1 MLRDGRVEEIAEPGK
16 LSKRDEA
23 DVIDAKGMIVAPGFI
38 DLHVHLREPGQQHK
52 ETIATGTAAAAAG
65 GFTTVCCMP
74 NTTPVNDHH
83 DITRW
88 IQSPTRGALVNVF
101 PIVAATI
108 GSNGLQLTDFEKL
121 RNAGAVGFS
130 DDGRP
135 ILGDDIMRA
144 ALTEAARLDMP
155 VIQHAEDTRLT
166 GGCSMNLSVTSFK
179 LGLRG
184 MPVEAE
190 SGIIERDIAIARDT
204 GARYHVA
211 HLSTRKALDAVRRAK
226 EDGLNVTCEV
236 TPHHFTLLDEHVG
249 DYDTHYK
256 MNPPLRGEDD
266 RKAMLEGLLDG
277 SIDCIATDHAPHALH
292 EKQQEFERAPMGITG
307 LETSLPLTLQA
318 LSVHAKEPMTR
329 IIDLLSASPARVM
342 GWRDRGHLAKGA
354 QADVTIF
361 DPNAKWTFYAQDSK
375 SKSKNTPFD
384 GWEFRGRV
392 IATIVAGNFVY
403 KTQKKAGSR

>member
-1 MLRDGRVEEIAEPGK
+1 
-16 LSKRDEA
+16 
-23 DVIDAKGMIVAPGFI
+23 
-38 DLHVHLREPGQQHK
+38 
-52 ETIATGTAAAAAG
+52 
-65 GFTTVCCMP
+65 MP
-74 NTTPVNDHH
+74 NTTPVNDKAE
-83 DITRW
+83 ITRW
-88 IQSPTRGALVNVF
+88 MQSPMRNGIINVF
-101 PIVAATI
+101 PIAAATV
-108 GSNGLQLTDFEKL
+108 GSLGEHLTDFEKL

-130 DDGRP
+130 DDGKP
-135 ILGDDIMRA
+135 ILGDDTMRA
-144 ALTEAARLDMP
+144 AMKEAARLDMP
-155 VIQHAEDTRLT
+155 IIQHAEDTRLT
-166 GGCSMNLSVTSFK
+166 HGCSMNLSITSFK

-190 SGIIERDIAIARDT
+190 SGIIERDIDLARQT

-226 EDGLNVTCEV
+226 EEGLKVTCEV
-236 TPHHFTLLDEHVG
+236 TPHHFTLLDEHIG

-256 MNPPLRGEDD
+256 MNPPLRSEDD

-318 LSVHAKEPMTR
+318 LAVHAKAPMIR
-329 IIDLLSASPARVM
+329 IIELLSSAPARVM
-342 GWRDRGHLAKGA
+342 AWRDRGHLAQGA
-354 QADVTIF
+354 QADVTLF
-361 DPNAKWTFYAQDSK
+361 DPNAKWTFFAQDSK

-392 IATIVAGNFVY
+392 VTTIVGGNVVY
-403 KTQKKAGSR
+403 SAQKNAASR